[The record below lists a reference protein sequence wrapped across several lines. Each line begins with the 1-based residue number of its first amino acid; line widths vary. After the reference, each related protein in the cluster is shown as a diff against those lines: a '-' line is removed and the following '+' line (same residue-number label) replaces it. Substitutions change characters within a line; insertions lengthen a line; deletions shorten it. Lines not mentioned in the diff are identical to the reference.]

1 MEGGVMRK
9 YYHCFLVIVFFSVL
23 IVPLCVQGQSSEESL
38 SNYADGV
45 VTILA
50 WDNNKNKVG
59 EGCGLALADNLIAI
73 PYHFI
78 SQAIE
83 AEVTSS
89 NGKKSKVEAVVA
101 VDRGHDLALVRL
113 KGKLDVKPLPL
124 GRSEQL
130 VSGAPL
136 AVLAEVNGQIIIT
149 SGEMRGWLEL
159 IKDRLRA
166 MSISISLEKPTCGA
180 PIFNNKNEV
189 VGVALVL
196 DSGIKFGVPIEPL
209 LALNRSERGPDIKSA
224 SKEVYFETAEGSFLA
239 GKVACLL
246 NEPSTAIRY
255 LEKYVKLK
263 PGEVEPY
270 LCLGRCYYQLN
281 DFANSYNSY
290 SQALQIKPDDAQGLY
305 GLGLNLLRQ
314 KNFKEATEILEKAL
328 AQGLNTKEAFFE
340 LASAYEEL
348 QNYSRAAVYYEKYVQ
363 SEPEHPWNGWFKL
376 AQTYQKNNDV
386 QKAIEAYR
394 QALKLRPEDINSN
407 YNLALLLAASQQYAE
422 AEQAYKKLIELNPR
436 DSVFYY
442 NHIIQM
448 YDQAGLYENALEA
461 VKKIIE
467 LNPKSEVAVYNLGI
481 MYFKLNR
488 LEEAAKTLND
498 CLALKNDYTSAW
510 YNLGLVYSKM
520 NRHQEATEAFK
531 KYTEL
536 APDDPTGW
544 LNCGLEYMLLKRFEQ
559 ALPYLET
566 AVKLKPDDPMA
577 QYNLAITYI
586 NLNDNYSARE
596 VLKVLQRLDRNLADR
611 LSKLI
616 K

>member
-1 MEGGVMRK
+1 MEGGMMK
-9 YYHCFLVIVFFSVL
+9 KCYHFFLVIVFFSVL
-23 IVPLCVQGQSSEESL
+23 TVPLSVQGQSSEETL
-38 SNYADGV
+38 SKYANGV

-50 WDNNKNKVG
+50 WDNNRNKVG

-78 SQAIE
+78 SQATE
-83 AEVTSS
+83 AEITSS
-89 NGKKSKVEAVVA
+89 SGKRSKVEALVA
-101 VDRGHDLALVRL
+101 VDRLSDLALVRL
-113 KGKLDVKPLPL
+113 KGKLDVKPLPFGGTDHL
-124 GRSEQL
+124 TTGS
-130 VSGAPL
+130 PL

-149 SGEMRGWLEL
+149 SGEMQDWLEI
-159 IKDRLRA
+159 IKDKLKL
-166 MSISISLEKPTCGA
+166 MSTSMSLEKPTSGA
-180 PIFNNKNEV
+180 PIFDDKNEV
-189 VGVALVL
+189 VGIALVI
-196 DSGIKFGVPIEPL
+196 DSGVKCGVPIESL
-209 LALNRSERGPDIKSA
+209 LTLNRSERGFDLKSA
-224 SKEVYFETAEGSFLA
+224 SKEVYFDTAEGSYLA
-239 GKVACLL
+239 GKTACLL
-246 NEPSTAIRY
+246 NEPAAAIRY
-255 LEKYVKLK
+255 FEKYVKLK
-263 PGEVEPY
+263 PDEAEPY

-290 SQALQIKPDDAQGLY
+290 NRALQIKPDDAQGLY
-305 GLGLNLLRQ
+305 GLGLNLIRQ

-328 AQGLNTKEAFFE
+328 AQGLKAKEALFE

-348 QNYSRAAVYYEKYVQ
+348 KVYDQAAVYYQKYVQ

-376 AQTYQKNNDV
+376 AQAYQKNNEV
-386 QKAIEAYR
+386 EKAIEAYR

-407 YNLALLLAASQQYAE
+407 YNLALLLAASQQYTE

-442 NHIIQM
+442 NQIIQM

-488 LEEAAKTLND
+488 LEEAAKTFND
-498 CLALKNDYTSAW
+498 CLALNNDYTSAW

-520 NRHQEATEAFK
+520 NRHKEAAEAFK

-536 APDDPTGW
+536 APEDPSGW
-544 LNCGLEYMLLKRFEQ
+544 LNSGLEYMLLKNFEQ
-559 ALPYLET
+559 ALPYLER

-596 VLKVLQRLDRNLADR
+596 VLKVLQQLDRNLADR
-611 LSKLI
+611 LSRLI